1 VKSKCAEFCLPHGN
15 FIVTVF
21 PTVYALRE
29 ALPETSENVA
39 VHGTL
44 TSGEICAA
52 FFRIQQKRLGEG
64 QFGEMWIAR
73 STTLSHV
80 IHESVH
86 VADCYLSIRESMG
99 APSTF
104 DVVTEKRA
112 VLVGV
117 IMRLALKEKRA

>member
-1 VKSKCAEFCLPHGN
+1 VKAKAAEYCLPHGS

-21 PTVYALRE
+21 PTVYALRD

-52 FFRIQQKRLGEG
+52 FFRFPQERLGVG
-64 QFGEMWIAR
+64 RFGDMWIAR

-86 VADCYLSIRESMG
+86 VADCYLSIRESVG
-99 APSTF
+99 EPSTF
-104 DVVTEKRA
+104 DIVTEKRA
-112 VLVGV
+112 VLVGE
-117 IMRLALKEKRA
+117 IMKVALKEKRA